1 MNEILA
7 TGEVMG
13 IWIIDNVVESGED
26 IQGVE
31 TDDEL
36 IMQPMTDLKNVGSL
50 ILTLLTLLNVNPN
63 TTVTVC

>member
-1 MNEILA
+1 MLA

-13 IWIIDNVVESGED
+13 IWIIDNVDERVED
-26 IQGVE
+26 IQRVE
-31 TDDEL
+31 NDDEL